1 MVGVTVGGV
10 VVGDALGLDVGDTT
24 GLDSSPVGAWVA
36 GTSTSYV
43 LNAGS
48 NTKGVHVPKQQ

>member
-1 MVGVTVGGV
+1 MVGGV

>member
-1 MVGVTVGGV
+1 M
-10 VVGDALGLDVGDTT
+10 VGDALGLDVGDTT